1 MKNKGIVT
9 TVVFALILAIVSLAC
24 FFKPHTMYS
33 HSERRFFAEKPT
45 LSLSTVASGEF
56 MGEFENYTVDQFP
69 LRDKLRRIKAMFAT
83 YVFGKKDNNGLYT
96 ADGHISKIDYPVNE
110 QMVDHAK
117 EKFDYL
123 YETYMKDKSVNI
135 YLSIVPDKN
144 HFLAKDNGYLSIDY
158 EKFADDFKNRVD
170 YMTYIDIMP
179 YLSLDDYYRTD
190 SHWKQENIVDIAE
203 HIAGSMGAKAKSDYT
218 VNTLQVPF
226 EGVYLGQSALPYK
239 PDTIKYLTSDVLSN
253 CKVTYYD
260 SGAPKIGDMY
270 NMEKAYDKDPYEM
283 FLSGSS
289 PLVTIENLSA
299 DTEKELILFRDSF
312 GSSIAPILSTAYS
325 KVTVVD
331 IRYLQSSFIGNFVE
345 FDNQDVLFL
354 YSTSLL
360 NNSLSMR

>member
-1 MKNKGIVT
+1 M
-9 TVVFALILAIVSLAC
+9 
-24 FFKPHTMYS
+24 
-33 HSERRFFAEKPT
+33 
-45 LSLSTVASGEF
+45 
-56 MGEFENYTVDQFP
+56 
-69 LRDKLRRIKAMFAT
+69 
-83 YVFGKKDNNGLYT
+83 
-96 ADGHISKIDYPVNE
+96 
-110 QMVDHAK
+110 
-117 EKFDYL
+117 
-123 YETYMKDKSVNI
+123 
-135 YLSIVPDKN
+135 
-144 HFLAKDNGYLSIDY
+144 
-158 EKFADDFKNRVD
+158 
-170 YMTYIDIMP
+170 
-179 YLSLDDYYRTD
+179 
-190 SHWKQENIVDIAE
+190 
-203 HIAGSMGAKAKSDYT
+203 
-218 VNTLQVPF
+218 
-226 EGVYLGQSALPYK
+226 
-239 PDTIKYLTSDVLSN
+239 SN

-260 SGAPKIGDMY
+260 SGVPKIGDMY